1 MPMIKQTKVTGRRND
16 NWSRFHRIRLLIFGL
31 FVTGYGIYQ
40 FSTLLTFKSQLTSI
54 KGVLSSV
61 DTYVTTVKERTRGAD
76 SQKSELIFYIS
87 GRQQKFKLIENIG
100 NKFRNEDF
108 EKIRKDLKRADSITV
123 WVKKKEREI
132 YEPKIFQ
139 IDADQKTI
147 LEFEKVITQDN
158 GITFLLLFFGIGSLV
173 FYFWSLYPEKFK
185 KLCSEI
191 GRAHV

>member
-147 LEFEKVITQDN
+147 LEFEKVRTQDN

-185 KLCSEI
+185 KLCSED
-191 GRAHV
+191 